1 MFFQAFSPHA
11 ADPLFDPV
19 DDLRVVEDLGLGALH
34 QAAIARQLQDAF
46 DGMNLRDLPEGQVRV
61 LRLLVY
67 EGDKADVARV
77 RGRSFADGCR
87 DEKTYR
93 IHALTIRSSRV
104 KSTADRAAAAGA
116 VGALRT
122 VLGWLRERG
131 PQEDLDLRIEALLA
145 EIDAAWKG

>member
-1 MFFQAFSPHA
+1 MPKSPDTYDVRHWS
-11 ADPLFDPV
+11 
-19 DDLRVVEDLGLGALH
+19 DDYDNGATLRLGEEALGH
-34 QAAIARQLQDAF
+34 IQDAF
-46 DGMNLRDLPEGQVRV
+46 DGINLQDLPEGQVRV

-77 RGRSFADGCR
+77 LGRSLADGCR

-131 PQEDLDLRIEALLA
+131 PQEDLDLRVEALLA
-145 EIDAAWKG
+145 EINAAWKG